1 MFNLSINRELEK
13 VAKRASLYAKGDN
26 HREAARMRRLT
37 RHAAWK
43 TDKNLERLID
53 IVFAWAA
60 FIAIAGILLYIKLY
74 R

>member
-1 MFNLSINRELEK
+1 MFSLSINKEIEK

-43 TDKNLERLID
+43 TDKNLERTFD
-53 IVFAWAA
+53 IIFGWMA
-60 FIAIAGILLYIKLY
+60 FGAIVLILLYINIY